1 MGLKG
6 REKKIEEFPSK
17 RIDFE
22 RAAYEFHVSGKG
34 SRSRKRA
41 NDFSLAFDWFVN
53 FESYC
58 LRCIKL
64 CILGDDYS
72 TRCLDNA

>member
-1 MGLKG
+1 MGVRE
-6 REKKIEEFPSK
+6 REKKIEKSPSQ

-41 NDFSLAFDWFVN
+41 NDFSLAFDWFFN
-53 FESYC
+53 FES
-58 LRCIKL
+58 
-64 CILGDDYS
+64 
-72 TRCLDNA
+72 